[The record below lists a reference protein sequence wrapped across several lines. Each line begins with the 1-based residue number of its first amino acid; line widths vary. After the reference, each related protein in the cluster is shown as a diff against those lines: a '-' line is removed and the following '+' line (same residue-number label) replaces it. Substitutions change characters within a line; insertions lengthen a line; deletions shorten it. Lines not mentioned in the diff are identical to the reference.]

1 MNSKDNFKYCDNKG
15 ILDDIINDL
24 SKDEIIIKFYKFF
37 S

>member
-1 MNSKDNFKYCDNKG
+1 MNSKDNFKYYDNEG

-24 SKDEIIIKFYKFF
+24 SKDENIIKFYKFF